1 MKPFDLSHWGSKA
14 IQRLTLA
21 GNIITLAGNQGNV
34 NIDING
40 HLKVAVFDSDLTT
53 TADNFVK
60 DNYDFY
66 RLHGFKLSAAAGV
79 ITVDSAYGWET
90 KNNIVVTITPFVAEE
105 ASPTTTLVTTT
116 GGVDLT
122 ATVTGTLEVDFLKAR
137 IWKVG
142 FSSDI
147 SIVNPVNPT
156 DGDRI
161 RIELTTTNR
170 YTVIWGSKWDFAGI
184 GDYTQNNVLF
194 CVVEGV
200 YDSETDKVI
209 CDVKEL
215 FDVLTTTAA
224 PTTPAP

>member
-1 MKPFDLSHWGSKA
+1 MKPFDLSKSADKA
-14 IQRLTLA
+14 IQRLTLS
-21 GNIITLAGNQGNV
+21 GNIITLSGNQGSV

-40 HLKVAVFDSDLTT
+40 HLKVATFDTDLAT
-53 TADNFVK
+53 TAENFVQ
-60 DNYDFY
+60 DNYDYY
-66 RLHGFKLSAAAGV
+66 RLHGFKLSAASGV
-79 ITVDSAYGWET
+79 ITVDSAYGWQSVNT
-90 KNNIVVTITPFVAEE
+90 IVVTITPYVPTE
-105 ASPTTTLVTTT
+105 ASPTTTLITTT

-122 ATVTGTLEVDFLKAR
+122 AVVSGTLEVDFLKAR

-147 SIVNPVNPT
+147 AVANPVNPT

-161 RIELTTTNR
+161 RIELTTTDR
-170 YTVIWGSKWDFAGI
+170 YTVTWGSKWDFAGV
-184 GDYTQNNVLF
+184 GNYVQRNVVF

-200 YDSETDKVI
+200 YDSTLDKVI

-224 PTTPAP
+224 PTTPAT